1 MDILKMALTMK
12 NFFKYNTLLALLLFS
27 SQSIAVSLSEA
38 VSATKNEDSAVA
50 VKMWSKLANTGN
62 TIAQY
67 NLAKYYST
75 GNGVEKSTRVAK
87 KWLKDAN
94 RSGFVQAYLHLNKRA
109 IAPAK
114 GVTLRFNVITARTWL
129 TEQAPNKYT
138 IQLASSRNEKSI
150 KRTFEDNHL
159 KGKGGYYH
167 YVREGVDRY
176 ALVYGTFNTVASANI
191 AMKAL
196 PEKLRQK
203 TPWVRKIKSLQKISQ

>member
-1 MDILKMALTMK
+1 MK
-12 NFFKYNTLLALLLFS
+12 NYFTYSTLFILMLFS
-27 SQSIAVSLSEA
+27 SQSMAVSISDAIQASENNDSAEA
-38 VSATKNEDSAVA
+38 VKL
-50 VKMWSKLANTGN
+50 WSKLANEGSA
-62 TIAQY
+62 IAQY

-75 GNGVEKSTRVAK
+75 GSGVDKSTQVAN
-87 KWLKDAN
+87 KWLRNAN
-94 RSGFVQAYLHLNKRA
+94 QAGFVQAYTSLNKSA

-114 GVTLRFNVITARTWL
+114 GTKLQFNVITPATWL
-129 TEQAPNKYT
+129 IKQEPNKYT

-150 KRTFEDNHL
+150 KRIFENNNL

-176 ALVYGTFNTVASANI
+176 ALIYGAFKTVASANN
-191 AMKAL
+191 AMKKL